1 MVWVARF
8 HRYKTST
15 RREKSILTLKTIV
28 ALIVALTENL
38 SITEGSREWQVER
51 RLDQLELAALGFK
64 GKSFSIGVPNVLFIT
79 ITQVT
84 RQGMVNVAGNQG
96 VSAHILE
103 GMPEGM
109 KNNGRWHLELCTDKA
124 IKPATEDL
132 AILGQI

>member
-1 MVWVARF
+1 M
-8 HRYKTST
+8 
-15 RREKSILTLKTIV
+15 
-28 ALIVALTENL
+28 ALIVARTENL

-79 ITQVT
+79 IIQVT

-109 KNNGRWHLELCTDKA
+109 KNNGRWHLDALH
-124 IKPATEDL
+124 
-132 AILGQI
+132 G